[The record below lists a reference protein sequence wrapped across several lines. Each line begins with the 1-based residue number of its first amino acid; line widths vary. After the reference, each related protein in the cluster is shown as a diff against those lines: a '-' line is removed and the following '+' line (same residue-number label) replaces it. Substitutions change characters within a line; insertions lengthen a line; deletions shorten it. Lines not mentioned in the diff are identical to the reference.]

1 LNTTVGNLLA
11 ERIELGRALCRTI
24 AADDTTAEAA
34 ARRCISDC
42 LARLDPALRDA
53 HVDAEFIQAMNAL
66 FTVHHTR
73 YDGADG
79 PVVAKREDEL
89 LYRLDLLAAR

>member
-1 LNTTVGNLLA
+1 MNTTVGNLLA

-24 AADDTTAEAA
+24 EANDVDAQAA
-34 ARRCISDC
+34 ASRLINDC
-42 LARLDPALRDA
+42 LSRLDPALHDV

-79 PVVAKREDEL
+79 PVVAKRENEL
-89 LYRLDLLAAR
+89 LDRLDVLAAR

>member
-1 LNTTVGNLLA
+1 MNTTVGNLLA

-24 AADDTTAEAA
+24 EANDADAQAA
-34 ARRCISDC
+34 ANRLIDDC
-42 LARLDPALRDA
+42 LTRLDPALHDV
-53 HVDAEFIQAMNAL
+53 HVDAEFVQTINAL

-79 PVVAKREDEL
+79 PVIAKRENDL
-89 LYRLDLLAAR
+89 LRRLDVLAAR

>member
-1 LNTTVGNLLA
+1 LA
-11 ERIELGRALCRTI
+11 ERIELGRALCRTVR
-24 AADDTTAEAA
+24 AQDDEATAA
-34 ARRCISDC
+34 ASRCINDC
-42 LARLDPALRDA
+42 LARLDPALHDV

-79 PVVAKREDEL
+79 PIITKRENEL
-89 LYRLDLLAAR
+89 LAKLDLLAAR